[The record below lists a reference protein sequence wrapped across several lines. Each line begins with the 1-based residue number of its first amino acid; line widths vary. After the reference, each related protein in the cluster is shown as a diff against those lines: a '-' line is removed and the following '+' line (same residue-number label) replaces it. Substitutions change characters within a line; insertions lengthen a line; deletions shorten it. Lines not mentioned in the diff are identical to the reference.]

1 MRIVIHIGRDEVL
14 GFMAT
19 VEVKANKYALYSNT
33 ENVRE
38 RLNCCDDCRLIN

>member
-19 VEVKANKYALYSNT
+19 MEAKAQQIYTIFKDALYSNT

-38 RLNCCDDCRLIN
+38 NKLL